1 MLNILCFVMEKV
13 CFYIHYLEV
22 LEYYSCYTFFLRH
35 DIITAVKHKMQG
47 VGYHFLEPLIKK
59 DIFFKHIFKNLFYYI
74 PIYSIELEKYKTFF
88 L

>member
-47 VGYHFLEPLIKK
+47 VGYHFIEPLIKK
-59 DIFFKHIFKNLFYYI
+59 DMLLKHIFKNFSLSFI
-74 PIYSIELEKYKTFF
+74 LLNLKSIKPYFW
-88 L
+88 